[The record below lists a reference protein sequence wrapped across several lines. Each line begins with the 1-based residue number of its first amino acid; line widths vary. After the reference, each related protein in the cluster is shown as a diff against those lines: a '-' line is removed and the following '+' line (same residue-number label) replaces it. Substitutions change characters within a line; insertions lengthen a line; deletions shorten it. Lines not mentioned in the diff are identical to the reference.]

1 MSTITK
7 RKPKFE
13 VGNQVH
19 VRMANGARGD
29 TFYVITKLLP
39 GSGCALIRED
49 RFAPNGKPYAEQRWD
64 TSMLMHAVTDEMLK
78 AFSFGGLKAGR

>member
-1 MSTITK
+1 VSTITK

-19 VRMANGARGD
+19 VRAGSHVL
-29 TFYVITKLLP
+29 YEITRLMP
-39 GSGCALIRED
+39 DGRCLIREWGT
-49 RFAPNGKPYAEQRWD
+49 APNGKPYREQRWD
-64 TSMLMHAVTDEMLK
+64 TSMLEHAVTDEMLE